1 MGHIGAEE
9 TVGSKLDNLSDLGSA
24 ATHTEAGVKG
34 CECVCYVCVL
44 YIISRHWSLIRKTY
58 MM

>member
-24 ATHTEAGVKG
+24 ATHTEAGVRG

-44 YIISRHWSLIRKTY
+44 YIISRHWSLIRKI
-58 MM
+58 